1 VPGQRGQDRPFG
13 RAQIRISEG
22 THMSEAAAAGPIRT
36 TLIDIANCIG
46 CRACQ
51 VACKQWN
58 EREGEE
64 TELEGDLGFQN
75 PATLSAKTYT
85 LIAFHE
91 MENPAK
97 PGGLDAAYV
106 MQRCLHCLEPACV
119 SACPTTALQRQPD
132 GPVRYDADECIGCRY
147 CMLACPWDV
156 PTADWNTRAPKIS
169 KCTHCADRIAQPV
182 PIAFNGQAL
191 SADKGKRFAETIAVP
206 ACVKACP
213 ADALRY
219 GTREEMLA
227 LAHKRIA
234 DRPDKYVNHVYGEK
248 ELGGTSVLYLSRVP
262 FEKLGF
268 PTYGEKPFPAFT
280 KTALGAVPPAVIALG
295 ALLGAAYAF
304 FRKRVQ
310 AVADAHGHVEFE
322 PLRNTL
328 LTPFNWV
335 LLLLM
340 AFGGITF
347 VARFA
352 LGLGGST
359 NLSDTYP
366 WGLWILFDLVWIA
379 VAAGAFAMAGMI
391 YVFQRKDLYALG
403 RTAVL
408 MGLLSYSFV
417 MVTLLA
423 DLGLPWNSY
432 QLALQAPEHSAMFE
446 VSWCV
451 GLYVTILLLEFL
463 PVPFERWGFQR
474 AAAVLRR
481 WNGAYVAAA
490 VTLFVYVLSR
500 NVLYAVAA
508 AVTFGALAWIFRARD
523 QKAEPIMLAIAAV
536 TLSTMHQSSL
546 GSLYLLMP
554 NMLAPQWWS
563 PVMPVSFFLSSIAA
577 GIALVILIDMW
588 IAKAWRR
595 PLQITRLASVGQI
608 AFWAL
613 LVYLVFRLGD
623 MAIRDQLSGAFA
635 GPLGMAFAAEIFLGG
650 LLPLVLLA
658 RRSLR
663 QRADV
668 LFAAALLTVV
678 GVAYNRMNVVLF
690 AMTFRGRMPWV
701 APESYVPSIVEW
713 GVSIGL
719 IAATIFLF
727 GLAARLVP
735 VLPAREAV
743 APEHTL

>member
-1 VPGQRGQDRPFG
+1 MTPADSGS
-13 RAQIRISEG
+13 A
-22 THMSEAAAAGPIRT
+22 RT

-58 EREGEE
+58 EKDGEE
-64 TELEGDLGFQN
+64 TTMEAELGFQN
-75 PATLSAKTYT
+75 PATLSAKTFT

-91 MENPAK
+91 SENPDK
-97 PGGLDAAYV
+97 PGGVESAFV

-119 SACPTTALQRQPD
+119 SACPTTALYHQSD
-132 GPVRYDADECIGCRY
+132 GPVSYNVDDCIGCRY
-147 CMLACPWDV
+147 CQLACPWDV
-156 PTADWNTRAPKIS
+156 PTAEWNSRAPKIS
-169 KCTHCADRIAQPV
+169 KCTHCADRAVQPPPV
-182 PIAFNGQAL
+182 AFNGQTSQPL
-191 SADKGKRFAETIAVP
+191 SDQAARQFADTMAIP

-234 DRPDKYVNHVYGEK
+234 DRPDRYVDHVYGEK
-248 ELGGTSVLYLSRVP
+248 ELGGTTVLYLSAVP

-280 KTALGAVPPAVIALG
+280 KTALGAVPPAVMAVG
-295 ALLGAAYAF
+295 ALLGATYAF
-304 FRKRVQ
+304 FRKRAQ
-310 AVADAHGHVEFE
+310 AVADGSAASKHAQHHGHVEFE
-322 PLRNTL
+322 LLGSTL

-340 AFGGITF
+340 AFGGLSL

-352 LGLGGST
+352 LGLGAST

-379 VAAGAFAMAGMI
+379 VAAGAFAMAGVI
-391 YVFQRKDLYALG
+391 YVFQRKDLYGLG
-403 RTAVL
+403 RSAVL

-417 MVTLLA
+417 TVTLLA
-423 DLGLPWNSY
+423 DLGLPWHFY
-432 QLALQAPEHSAMFE
+432 ALALNAPEHSAMFE

-451 GLYVTILLLEFL
+451 SLYVTILLLEFL
-463 PVPFERWGFQR
+463 PVPLAHWGFHQ
-474 AAAVLRR
+474 AAAVWRR

-490 VTLFVYVLSR
+490 VSLFVYLLSR
-500 NVLYAVAA
+500 NLLYAGAT
-508 AVTFGALAWIFRARD
+508 AVIFGALAWIFRARD
-523 QKAEPIMLAIAAV
+523 QKAEPVMLAIAAV

-546 GSLYLLMP
+546 GALYLLMP

-563 PVMPVSFFLSSIAA
+563 PVMPISFFLSSIAA
-577 GIALVILIDMW
+577 GTALVILVEMW
-588 IAKAWRR
+588 IAKGWRR
-595 PLQITRLASVGQI
+595 PLEIARLASVGQI
-608 AFWAL
+608 TFWAL
-613 LVYLVFRLGD
+613 LVYLGFRLGD
-623 MAIRDQLSGAFA
+623 MAVRNQFSGAFA
-635 GPLGMAFAAEIFLGG
+635 GGLGMAFAAEILLGG
-650 LLPLVLLA
+650 VLPLILLA
-658 RRSLR
+658 RKTLR

-668 LFAAALLTVV
+668 LCVASLLAVT

-690 AMTFRGRMPWV
+690 AMSFRGRMPWD
-701 APESYVPSIVEW
+701 APESYFPSLVEW

-719 IAATIFLF
+719 IAATVFLF
-727 GLAARLVP
+727 GLAARLMP
-735 VLPAREAV
+735 VLPKAQPSEG
-743 APEHTL
+743 H

>member
-1 VPGQRGQDRPFG
+1 M
-13 RAQIRISEG
+13 
-22 THMSEAAAAGPIRT
+22 TTAAAASPIKS
-36 TLIDIANCIG
+36 TLIDITNCIG

-58 EREGEE
+58 DREGEE
-64 TELEGDLGFQN
+64 TELEPQLGFQN

-91 MENPAK
+91 MENSKK
-97 PGGLDAAYV
+97 PGGLDSAFV

-119 SACPTTALQRQPD
+119 SACPTTALYRQAD
-132 GPVRYDADECIGCRY
+132 GPVSYDFDKCIGCRY

-156 PTADWNTRAPKIS
+156 PTAEWNSHAPKIS
-169 KCTHCADRIAQPV
+169 KCTHCADRADQPV
-182 PIAFNGQAL
+182 PIAFNGNTL
-191 SADKGKRFAETIAVP
+191 SHDARERFVESIATP

-219 GTREEMLA
+219 GTREEMLE
-227 LAHKRIA
+227 LAHHRIA
-234 DRPDKYVNHVYGEK
+234 DRPDRYVDHVYGEK
-248 ELGGTSVLYLSRVP
+248 ELGGTSVIYLSAVP

-280 KTALGAVPPAVIALG
+280 KAALGAVPPAVMTVG
-295 ALLGAAYAF
+295 ALLGATYAF

-310 AVADAHGHVEFE
+310 AVTDGSSASKHSSDHGHVEFE
-322 PLRNTL
+322 PLHNKL

-340 AFGGITF
+340 AFGGISL

-359 NLSDTYP
+359 HLSDTYP

-379 VAAGAFAMAGMI
+379 VAAGAFAMAGVI
-391 YVFQRKDLYALG
+391 YVFQRKDLYGLG

-408 MGLLSYSFV
+408 TGLLSYSFV
-417 MVTLLA
+417 TVTLIA
-423 DLGLPWNSY
+423 DLGLPWHFY
-432 QLALQAPEHSAMFE
+432 QLGLQSPEHSAMFE

-451 GLYVTILLLEFL
+451 GLYVTILLLEFV
-463 PVPFERWGFQR
+463 PVPLERWGFQR
-474 AAAVLRR
+474 AIVVWRR

-490 VTLFVYVLSR
+490 VTLFVYMLSR
-500 NVLYAVAA
+500 NLVYAIAT
-508 AVTFGALAWIFRARD
+508 AVIFGSLAWIFRARD
-523 QKAEPIMLAIAAV
+523 ERAEPIMLALAAV

-563 PVMPVSFFLSSIAA
+563 PVMPVSFFLSSIVA
-577 GIALVILIDMW
+577 GTSLVILIDMW
-588 IAKAWRR
+588 IAKGWRR
-595 PLQITRLASVGQI
+595 PLEITRLAAVGQI

-623 MAIRDQLSGAFA
+623 MALRNQLSGAFD
-635 GPLGMAFAAEIFLGG
+635 GKLGVAFAVEIFLGG
-650 LLPLVLLA
+650 ILPLFLLA

-668 LFAAALLTVV
+668 LFFAALLATL
-678 GVAYNRMNVVLF
+678 GVTYNRMNVVLF
-690 AMTFRGRMPWV
+690 AMTFRGRMPWRS
-701 APESYVPSIVEW
+701 PEGYAPSIVEW
-713 GVSIGL
+713 GISIGL

-727 GLAARLVP
+727 GLAARLMP
-735 VLPAREAV
+735 ILSRTEPTRNS
-743 APEHTL
+743 

>member
-1 VPGQRGQDRPFG
+1 
-13 RAQIRISEG
+13 
-22 THMSEAAAAGPIRT
+22 
-36 TLIDIANCIG
+36 
-46 CRACQ
+46 
-51 VACKQWN
+51 
-58 EREGEE
+58 
-64 TELEGDLGFQN
+64 
-75 PATLSAKTYT
+75 
-85 LIAFHE
+85 
-91 MENPAK
+91 
-97 PGGLDAAYV
+97 
-106 MQRCLHCLEPACV
+106 
-119 SACPTTALQRQPD
+119 
-132 GPVRYDADECIGCRY
+132 
-147 CMLACPWDV
+147 
-156 PTADWNTRAPKIS
+156 
-169 KCTHCADRIAQPV
+169 
-182 PIAFNGQAL
+182 
-191 SADKGKRFAETIAVP
+191 
-206 ACVKACP
+206 
-213 ADALRY
+213 
-219 GTREEMLA
+219 MLA

-234 DRPDKYVNHVYGEK
+234 DRPDKYVDHVYGEK
-248 ELGGTSVLYLSRVP
+248 ELGGTSVLYLSAVP

-280 KTALGAVPPAVIALG
+280 QAALGAVPPAVMAWAPCSAPRTPSSG
-295 ALLGAAYAF
+295 SGF
-304 FRKRVQ
+304 SGGGRVGCVGIPGPRPRRIRASQ
-310 AVADAHGHVEFE
+310 DK
-322 PLRNTL
+322 L

-340 AFGGITF
+340 AFGAVSF

-379 VAAGAFAMAGMI
+379 VAAGAFAMAGVI
-391 YVFQRKDLYALG
+391 YVFQRKDLYGLG

-417 MVTLLA
+417 MVTLVA
-423 DLGLPWNSY
+423 DLGLPWHSY

-463 PVPFERWGFQR
+463 PVPFEHWGFHR
-474 AAAVLRR
+474 AAAALRR

-490 VTLFVYVLSR
+490 VTLFVYLLSR
-500 NVLYAVAA
+500 NLLYALAT
-508 AVTFGALAWIFRARD
+508 AVIFGTLAWVFRARD

-577 GIALVILIDMW
+577 GTALVILIDMW
-588 IAKAWRR
+588 IAKGGAARSRSRGSPRSDRSRSGRSSSTSCSASATWRSATSSPEPSPAGSAWPSR
-595 PLQITRLASVGQI
+595 PRSSSAACCRSSCWPASRFGS
-608 AFWAL
+608 APTC
-613 LVYLVFRLGD
+613 
-623 MAIRDQLSGAFA
+623 SSS
-635 GPLGMAFAAEIFLGG
+635 
-650 LLPLVLLA
+650 
-658 RRSLR
+658 RRSSRSL
-663 QRADV
+663 
-668 LFAAALLTVV
+668 
-678 GVAYNRMNVVLF
+678 GVAFNRMNVVLF

-727 GLAARLVP
+727 GLAARLMP
-735 VLPAREAV
+735 VLQGAAQRG
-743 APEHTL
+743 TLSR

>member
-1 VPGQRGQDRPFG
+1 
-13 RAQIRISEG
+13 
-22 THMSEAAAAGPIRT
+22 MSTAVATGPIRA

-46 CRACQ
+46 CRSCQ

-58 EREGEE
+58 ERDGEE
-64 TELEGDLGFQN
+64 TELEPDLGFQN
-75 PATLSAKTYT
+75 PAVLSAKTYT

-132 GPVRYDADECIGCRY
+132 GPVSYAAEECIGCRY

-169 KCTHCADRIAQPV
+169 KCTHCADRIPQPV

-191 SADKGKRFAETIAVP
+191 PASESKRFTDTIAVP

-219 GTREEMLA
+219 GTRDEMLA

-280 KTALGAVPPAVIALG
+280 KTALGAVPPAVMAVG
-295 ALLGAAYAF
+295 ALLGASYAY

-310 AVADAHGHVEFE
+310 AVADESASSKHHGHVEFE
-322 PLRNTL
+322 VLQSPLM
-328 LTPFNWV
+328 TPFNWF
-335 LLLLM
+335 LILLM
-340 AFGGITF
+340 AFGAVTF

-352 LGLGGST
+352 LGLGSST

-379 VAAGAFAMAGMI
+379 VAAGAFAMAGVI
-391 YVFQRKDLYALG
+391 YVFQRKDLYGLG

-432 QLALQAPEHSAMFE
+432 QLAIQAPEHSAMFE

-463 PVPFERWGFQR
+463 PVPFGHFGFQR
-474 AAAVLRR
+474 AADALRK
-481 WNGAYVAAA
+481 WNGAYVAGAA
-490 VTLFVYVLSR
+490 TLFVFLLSR
-500 NVLYAVAA
+500 SFLYALAT
-508 AVTFGALAWIFRARD
+508 AVVFGTLAWIFRARD

-554 NMLAPQWWS
+554 NLLAPQWWS

-577 GIALVILIDMW
+577 GTALVILIDMW

-595 PLQITRLASVGQI
+595 PLEITRLASVGQI

-613 LVYLVFRLGD
+613 VVYLGFRLGD
-623 MAIRDQLSGAFA
+623 MAIRNQFAGAFA
-635 GPLGMAFAAEIFLGG
+635 GRLGMMFAAELLLGG
-650 LLPLVLLA
+650 VLPLVLLSRKA
-658 RRSLR
+658 LR
-663 QRADV
+663 ERADL
-668 LFAAALLTVV
+668 LFVASLLTVV
-678 GVAYNRMNVVLF
+678 GVAYNRMNVVIF
-690 AMTFRGRMPWV
+690 AMTWKGRMPWV
-701 APESYVPSIVEW
+701 APESYMPSIVEW

-727 GLAARLVP
+727 GLAARYMP
-735 VLPAREAV
+735 VLTKARPTAPAGPALAR
-743 APEHTL
+743 